1 MDDVLKSLLT
11 MEFFKDFTLA
21 ELKGL
26 FDTGALVDLK
36 NGASLFTEGDDNNH
50 VYLLISGAVDVFKK
64 DPSGKNQTLSSLS
77 RGGAIIG
84 DMSWALEKKRGATV
98 KCKGDCKLLQLDG
111 EKLRKAVLTG
121 SIGASRFAYTL
132 IKMQAMRLDA
142 MNKELLRI
150 VGTPAKKVGSEID
163 NLRDNVLKG
172 WSV

>member
-26 FDTGALVDLK
+26 FDTGALIDLK
-36 NGASLFTEGDDNNH
+36 SGASLFVEGEDNSN
-50 VYLLISGAVDVFKK
+50 VYLLISGEVEVFKK
-64 DPSGKNQTLSSLS
+64 DPNGKNQSLSSLT

-98 KCKGDCKLLQLDG
+98 KGKKDCKLLKLDG

-132 IKMQAMRLDA
+132 IKMQAMRLDT
-142 MNKELLRI
+142 MNKELLKI
-150 VGTPAKKVGSEID
+150 VGAPAKKGGSEID

-172 WSV
+172 WSF